1 MPRGFKPELHPT
13 FSPEE
18 RRWLFRRGLD
28 LFNRGDFYE
37 AHEVWE
43 DIWRST
49 TPEPKDLFQGLIQ
62 VAAALH
68 QHRGL
73 KRTAGPRSTF
83 AKARLRLEPFVPAS
97 HGLDVAGLLESVGEW
112 QRWLERRDG
121 EPPPAPVIRI
131 LDLEAVA

>member
-1 MPRGFKPELHPT
+1 MKRELHPV

-18 RRWLFRRGLD
+18 RRRLFRRGLD
-28 LFNRGDFYE
+28 LFNRGELYE

-68 QHRGL
+68 QFRDL
-73 KRTAGPRSTF
+73 KRTDGPRRTF
-83 AKARLRLEPFVPAS
+83 AKARLRLESFSPVAC
-97 HGLDVAGLLESVGEW
+97 GLDVAGLLESIGEW
-112 QRWLERRDG
+112 QRWLERREG
-121 EPPPAPVIRI
+121 EPPQEPVIRV
-131 LDLEAVA
+131 LDPEAVV